1 LTSRP
6 RGAAGDQAAAPVR
19 DRENDLRI
27 RDAVAAKMPLHQ
39 IIAGQRLAPSSA
51 LRTKP
56 SIAFAKR
63 RCGMRVFHV
72 AVPAPAMEQRSMMAA
87 VLAAAALTPALSAC
101 SRSQHPIRMSVAV
114 LILHLT
120 SVIFDTENE
129 NLRTTDPPIMR

>member
-51 LRTKP
+51 LRTEP

-63 RCGMRVFHV
+63 RCGMRVFPCCSAGASDGATV
-72 AVPAPAMEQRSMMAA
+72 DDGG
-87 VLAAAALTPALSAC
+87 SAC
-101 SRSQHPIRMSVAV
+101 DRRTNACVERLLAFA
-114 LILHLT
+114 T
-120 SVIFDTENE
+120 SDTDVCSCS
-129 NLRTTDPPIMR
+129 NLASHKRHI

>member
-27 RDAVAAKMPLHQ
+27 RNAVAAKLPLHQ

-63 RCGMRVFHV
+63 RCGMRFCHV
-72 AVPAPAMEQRSMMAA
+72 ALPAPAMEQRSMMAGRA
-87 VLAAAALTPALSAC
+87 CDRRTNACVERLLAFATSDADVC
-101 SRSQHPIRMSVAV
+101 SCS
-114 LILHLT
+114 
-120 SVIFDTENE
+120 
-129 NLRTTDPPIMR
+129 NLASHKRHI